1 MPKKTAA
8 ELAKSREKSIAN
20 LKRGGSEQTE
30 FKSGRQAA
38 ESGRKGGLKTQK
50 KAREER
56 TYREM
61 LEIVLAAHPVI
72 TPRIRDNLIAAGLD
86 PDNGDYTMAFL
97 QVVAQ
102 SQKAVIGDGQAYQRI
117 LEMRGEDPMTMLQQQ
132 ALEIEKEA
140 LQQGQT
146 GYSALDEA
154 FSKLGSDEP

>member
-8 ELAKSREKSIAN
+8 ELAASREKTNAN
-20 LKRGGSEQTE
+20 LKRGNPDTQFKAGREQARIAKE
-30 FKSGRQAA
+30 
-38 ESGRKGGLKTQK
+38 GGLARQK

-56 TYREM
+56 KYREM

-102 SQKAVIGDGQAYQRI
+102 SQKAVIGDGQAFQRI
-117 LEMRGEDPMTMLQQQ
+117 LEMRGEDPKTMLQQQ

>member
-8 ELAKSREKSIAN
+8 ELAASREKTNAN
-20 LKRGGSEQTE
+20 LKRGNPDTQFKAGREQAVIAKE
-30 FKSGRQAA
+30 
-38 ESGRKGGLKTQK
+38 GGLARQK

-56 TYREM
+56 KYREM

-102 SQKAVIGDGQAYQRI
+102 SQKAVIGDGQAFQRI
-117 LEMRGEDPMTMLQQQ
+117 LEMRGEDPKTMLQQQ

-140 LQQGQT
+140 LQQGQS

>member
-1 MPKKTAA
+1 MPKKTSA
-8 ELAKSREKSIAN
+8 ELAESRAKSNAN
-20 LKRGGSEQTE
+20 LKRGGSSAQ
-30 FKSGRQAA
+30 FVAGRQQSEIA
-38 ESGRKGGLKTQK
+38 RKGGKARQQ

-117 LEMRGEDPMTMLQQQ
+117 LEMRGEDPKTQLQQE
-132 ALEIEKEA
+132 ALAIEKEA

-154 FSKLGSDEP
+154 FSKLGSDAP